1 MSPFEFYISFYGL
14 LLGLSVAEVATGLLN
29 AVGSRRAVAIRW
41 LTPLLAAFI
50 FLDISSFWIFAWG
63 IRESLT
69 VGWATMFGALFI
81 ALSYY
86 LAAGLIFPRD
96 ITLWADLDEHYW
108 QHKRWVIAGVLIAN
122 IVVFGQTLNVRTPNF
137 DFAFWF
143 GLVTYWPSL
152 IVLLFSRN
160 AKLDLASLA
169 VGISG
174 YLSLMILPGATFGT
188 GP

>member
-1 MSPFEFYISFYGL
+1 MSAFEFYISFYGL

-41 LTPLLAAFI
+41 LTPMLAAFI

-69 VGWATMFGALFI
+69 VGWATMFGALFV

-96 ITLWADLDEHYW
+96 ITQWADLDEHYW
-108 QHKRWVIAGVLIAN
+108 QHKRWVLAGVLVAN
-122 IVVFGQTLNVRTPNF
+122 IIVFGQTLSVRTPNF

-143 GLVTYWPSL
+143 GQVTYWPPL

-160 AKLDLASLA
+160 ARLDLASLA
-169 VGISG
+169 VGILG
-174 YLSLMILPGATFGT
+174 YLSLTILPGATFGT